1 MNYYLIYNTT
11 SGSELGVYPGLN
23 ELEALNAMLKD
34 AGCEDEEIADDL
46 RIINI
51 EDIQEDTGS

>member
-23 ELEALNAMLKD
+23 EIEALNAMLKD
-34 AGCEDEEIADDL
+34 AGCECEEIDDDL
-46 RIINI
+46 RIVNI
-51 EDIQEDTGS
+51 EDIEEDVGS